1 MNYAQWLDVN
11 SSLYARFILYIKE
24 AEIQHT
30 KRQSVCVPGNSVT
43 IWKCE
48 SKSWILMGYK
58 NFWRSVQLSPRYVI
72 TSQPRLT
79 LPLSMIKMAR
89 TCLLFYRSH
98 N

>member
-1 MNYAQWLDVN
+1 MHNDWMLTTVYMPV
-11 SSLYARFILYIKE
+11 LYCSQQR
-24 AEIQHT
+24 QTVQRT

-43 IWKCE
+43 ILKCE

-58 NFWRSVQLSPRYVI
+58 DFWRSVKLSPRYVI
-72 TSQPRLT
+72 TSQPHPT
-79 LPLSMIKMAR
+79 FILSVIKMAK